1 MRFNQSDEVSQSLDS
16 SAASPSP
23 GTGVK
28 EQPTPETS
36 RRWRWAWW
44 LLAYTSL
51 ILGIIGIVLPV
62 MPTVPFILLA
72 AFAASRGSQRL
83 HDWLLAHPVM
93 GPMIRDWQATGA
105 VSRNAKWLATMMMAA
120 TSVMLFFFSPR
131 LWLAI
136 GVSTIMALVATWLWF
151 RPEPPR

>member
-1 MRFNQSDEVSQSLDS
+1 MSELS
-16 SAASPSP
+16 
-23 GTGVK
+23 
-28 EQPTPETS
+28 TPETS

-51 ILGIIGIVLPV
+51 VLGIIGIVLPV

-72 AFAASRGSQRL
+72 AYAASRGSQRL

-105 VSRNAKWLATMMMAA
+105 VSRSAKWLATTMMAA
-120 TSVMLFFFSPR
+120 TAVMLFFFSPR
-131 LWLAI
+131 LWLAV
-136 GVSTIMALVATWLWF
+136 GVSTMMALVATWLWL
-151 RPEPPR
+151 RPEPPQ